1 MGSFSWLNVGIVKFT
16 NGVHSK
22 NGKTCRLKFE
32 WESKSKPYLM
42 SVYDL
47 FNEWVI
53 SLPHKKE
60 RLDSKGKIV
69 TNWGLPQTIS
79 HKAFMNDFL

>member
-1 MGSFSWLNVGIVKFT
+1 M
-16 NGVHSK
+16 HSK

-32 WESKSKPYLM
+32 WGDKSKPYLM

-47 FNEWVI
+47 FNEWVL

-60 RLDSKGKIV
+60 RFSPKGNLV
-69 TNWGLPQTIS
+69 TNWGGVAANYKS
-79 HKAFMNDFL
+79 